1 MWELDHIKGWVPKN
15 WCFQTGAGE
24 DSWEFLGQ
32 KGDQTSQSWRKS
44 TLNIHWKDDGDAPVL
59 WPTDAK
65 VWRIGKDPDA
75 GKDWGQEEKGA
86 TEDEMVGWHHWLNG
100 YVSEHVPGDSEGQE
114 CSSPWDCK
122 ESDTTEQLNNDNNIL
137 RLWRFGELRGI
148 KQGKIWRFHFCVWI
162 GLGVK
167 TFEEI

>member
-1 MWELDHIKGWVPKN
+1 MDNQFYSQSYGFSSRHVWMWELHHKEGWVLKN

-86 TEDEMVGWHHWLNG
+86 TEDEMVGWHHQLN
-100 YVSEHVPGDSEGQE
+100 EHEFEQTPGDGDEQGCLACCDSRGL
-114 CSSPWDCK
+114 K
-122 ESDTTEQLNNDNNIL
+122 ESDTTERLNNSNDNN
-137 RLWRFGELRGI
+137 
-148 KQGKIWRFHFCVWI
+148 
-162 GLGVK
+162 
-167 TFEEI
+167 T